1 MNINLT
7 RCLPLA
13 LLLLLMLPV
22 SGRAQTT
29 VISTIQAGG
38 LTREYRLY
46 VPAIYT
52 RTTGAVPLLLN
63 LHGYSS
69 NAFEQENYGD
79 FRPLADTANFLVVH
93 PNGTFDGA
101 NYRNWNT
108 FGPRGTGVDD
118 VAFLSALIDTLAS
131 RYRIDL
137 NRVYSTGMSNGGFMS
152 YELACQLGNRVAAI
166 ASVTGSM
173 TASRLAGCT
182 SGRPVP
188 VMEIH
193 GTVDGPVPYTG
204 GGILQFVAIPTLLN
218 SWIQRNGC
226 NPTPVVTAVPDIN
239 PNDGC
244 TAERSVWSGGRN
256 GSVVEHYRI
265 IGGGHTWPGSLPS
278 YNNTRVVNQDISASR
293 EAWRFLRRY
302 RLSQLLPTRTGT
314 AAAAPRLLLL
324 PNPTTDQLQLD
335 AGQLLRAE
343 YLTVRDALGRL
354 VPATAQPTTDGR
366 LQLATAA
373 WPAGVYLLT
382 VALPG
387 GEVLHQ
393 NLVKQ

>member
-1 MNINLT
+1 MKFRFTHYL
-7 RCLPLA
+7 LLSLLLA
-13 LLLLLMLPV
+13 LPAGL
-22 SGRAQTT
+22 RAQTT
-29 VISTIQAGG
+29 VIRTMQAGG

-69 NAFEQENYGD
+69 NNFEQENYGD

-93 PNGTFDGA
+93 PNGVFDGT
-101 NYRNWNT
+101 NNRNWNT

-118 VAFLSALIDTLAS
+118 VAFLSALIDTLAL

-152 YELACQLGNRVAAI
+152 YELACQLGNRIAAI

-173 TASRLAGCT
+173 TASRLTGCT

-193 GTVDGPVPYTG
+193 GTADNTVPYTG
-204 GGILQFVAIPTLLN
+204 GTALQFVAIPTLLN

-226 NPTPVVTAVPDIN
+226 NPTPVITPVPDIN
-239 PNDGC
+239 TTDGC
-244 TAERSVWSGGRN
+244 TADRIVWSGGRN

-265 IGGGHTWPGSLPS
+265 NGGGHTWPGTAYTTFGVTNL
-278 YNNTRVVNQDISASR
+278 DISASR

-302 RLSQLLPTRTGT
+302 RLNLLLPTR
-314 AAAAPRLLLL
+314 AAAVAPTARLLLL
-324 PNPTTDQLQLD
+324 PNPATDHVLLD
-335 AGQLLRAE
+335 AGQRLGAE
-343 YLTVRDALGRL
+343 TLTVRDALGRT
-354 VPATAQPTTDGR
+354 VAAAAEPAADGR

-373 WPAGVYLLT
+373 WPAGVYVLT
-382 VALPG
+382 VALPT

-393 NLVKQ
+393 KLVKQ